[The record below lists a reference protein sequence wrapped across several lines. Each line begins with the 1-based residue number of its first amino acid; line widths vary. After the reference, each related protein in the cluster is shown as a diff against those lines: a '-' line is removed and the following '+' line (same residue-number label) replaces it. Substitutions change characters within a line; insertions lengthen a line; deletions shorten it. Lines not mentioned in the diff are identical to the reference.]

1 MRPRIAFLPAPHGA
15 PDALQAPLTRT
26 DDFPDS
32 GATLLSNGGTRAA
45 ICGRRF
51 GSGST
56 PDAYATRSAARP
68 APLIASRKRRRS
80 GRSPGGGP
88 SWKPAAELGGWAAIF
103 PQGIDPGLL
112 RSVPPTTGRGSGE
125 VRPRRLRLCLLM
137 S

>member
-1 MRPRIAFLPAPHGA
+1 MRPRLAFLSAPCGA
-15 PDALQAPLTRT
+15 PDALQASQTRT

-32 GATLLSNGGTRAA
+32 GVTLPSNGDTRGRNP
-45 ICGRRF
+45 GRRF

-68 APLIASRKRRRS
+68 APLVASRKRRQS

-103 PQGIDPGLL
+103 QQGVDPGLR
-112 RSVPPTTGRGSGE
+112 RSVPPTRGRGSRE
-125 VRPRRLRLCLLM
+125 VRPRRLRPCLLM